1 MHNIKIAVI
10 GKSSAGKSAFIKSFS
25 STSNYINSVGK
36 GQTTRAYAE
45 YLFLKNYDSEFPFVE
60 ARIATQSEFSE
71 NRVAQV
77 LDKFKK
83 EITDQK
89 SHNVAWIKEQFK
101 NKTYDARIKKFM
113 LSTDDFFNIAE
124 FIFIDNNIIKKSD
137 VEYEKFKKDIFHL
150 ENEEAKQ
157 DLENEGDINEN
168 SLEKTLIKFYNDI
181 YKIILDSIEEKFKE
195 SSEYVKENNISY
207 FKFHVDEKMNY
218 IFSLLLKVD
227 EETKNSFTGI
237 ITKVRVS
244 SGLNEKYK
252 LCLENFDYDNITL
265 IDTYGLDHSE
275 SIDREVL
282 VERYNKIFNKDYP
295 DVSTAF
301 LVEALHTS
309 ASNEF
314 KKAITT
320 LYEVKPEIMT
330 YIVGTYI
337 DENEKELINNEN
349 WLWSEDK
356 TVYAAPKLNG
366 KVLQILED
374 KINLVATL
382 LDQGITES
390 MAVKR
395 CEVMQKR
402 FAPFCGDIGKSSGE
416 IDYEKVNAISIRAL
430 FLSIVDKEHLGDGYI
445 EIDKIINGI
454 SNPNILAQ
462 FSMVFINNVKIRF
475 KQIYEM
481 SANRTRWKI
490 RENLE
495 HYTLGFDGTTIDA
508 TWVRV
513 LRDAFNQTF
522 TKQVEISGNKIMLS
536 DVLAMEGNSKIA
548 FNEIIAMIHP
558 YILKQKCIDDK
569 KLNSW
574 IREISCLKC
583 AEGKAEIN
591 DCIWNMFITAAGL
604 EMFGKRK
611 NYSRV
616 IDWLDKLHSFSA
628 KDIVI
633 LKNAVA
639 NQFEQ
644 VINDY
649 FIPLCRQRNAYVASK
664 KIEQSKESYIVARQ
678 EIYSNYK
685 ESFDNNIEETY
696 FYDNINTY
704 LSHCN

>member
-25 STSNYINSVGK
+25 SRPNYINSVGK

-60 ARIATQSEFSE
+60 ARIATQTEFSE

-83 EITDQK
+83 EITDQR
-89 SHNVAWIKEQFK
+89 SHNVVWIKEQLK
-101 NKTYDARIKKFM
+101 NKTYDARIKNYM
-113 LSTDDFFNIAE
+113 LSSDDFFNISE
-124 FIFIDNNIIKKSD
+124 FIFVDEDIIYKTD
-137 VEYEKFKKDIFHL
+137 LEYEKFKKDIFHI
-150 ENEEAKQ
+150 ENEDVEQ
-157 DLENEGDINEN
+157 DLEKESDFNEN

-181 YKIILDSIEEKFKE
+181 YRIIIDAIEEKFKE
-195 SSEYVKENNISY
+195 DIGYIKENNVSY
-207 FKFHVDEKMNY
+207 FKFYVNEKMNY

-252 LCLENFDYDNITL
+252 LCLENLDYDNITL

-282 VERYNKIFNKDYP
+282 VERYNKIFNKDYT

-301 LVEALHTS
+301 LVEALHTG

-314 KKAITT
+314 KKAVTT

-337 DENEKELINNEN
+337 DENEKELINNQK

-356 TVYAAPKLNG
+356 TEYEAPKLNG
-366 KVLQILED
+366 KVLKILED

-390 MAVKR
+390 MAEKR

-402 FAPFCGDIGKSSGE
+402 FAPFCGDISKSTGE
-416 IDYEKVNAISIRAL
+416 IDYEKINAISIRAL
-430 FLSIVDKEHLGDGYI
+430 FLSILDKEHLGDGYI

-454 SNPNILAQ
+454 SNTNILAE
-462 FSMVFINNVKIRF
+462 FSIVFINNVKIRF
-475 KQIYEM
+475 KQIYDM

-495 HYTLGFDGTTIDA
+495 RYTLGFDGTTIDA

-522 TKQVEISGNKIMLS
+522 TKKVVISENKIMLS
-536 DVLAMEGNSKIA
+536 DVFKMEGNSQIA
-548 FNEIIAMIHP
+548 FNEIIALIHP
-558 YILKQKCIDDK
+558 YIFKQRCLDEK

-574 IREISCLKC
+574 VSEISCLKC
-583 AEGKAEIN
+583 AEDKSEVN
-591 DCIWNMFITAAGL
+591 DCIWSIFITNAGF
-604 EMFGKRK
+604 EMFGKR
-611 NYSRV
+611 NDYARV
-616 IDWLDKLHSFSA
+616 IDWLDALHSFSA
-628 KDIVI
+628 KDMFI
-633 LKNAVA
+633 LKDTVTNI
-639 NQFEQ
+639 FKQ
-644 VINDY
+644 VIMDY

-664 KIEQSKESYIVARQ
+664 KIEQSKESYIVTRQ
-678 EIYSNYK
+678 EIYRSYK
-685 ESFDNNIEETY
+685 ELFDSDVDETY
-696 FYDNINTY
+696 FYNNINTY
-704 LSHCN
+704 LSRCN